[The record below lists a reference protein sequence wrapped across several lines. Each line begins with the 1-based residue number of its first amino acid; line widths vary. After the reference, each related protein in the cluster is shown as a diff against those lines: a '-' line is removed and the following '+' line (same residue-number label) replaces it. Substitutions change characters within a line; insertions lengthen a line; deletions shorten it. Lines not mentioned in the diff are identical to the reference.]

1 MKLAIMQPYF
11 FPYIGYFQLIHAV
24 DKFIFYDD
32 VNFIKKGWINRNNIL
47 INDSAFLFSIPC
59 KNISQNKLINEVD
72 LFFDSNEKERFLR
85 RIELAYKKADEF
97 DNFFPVLENFILN
110 DSSVKISELAI
121 NSVILVCEYLKLDVK
136 FEYSSGTHSDS
147 ISFEKEKRI
156 QHIVNKEAADIYI
169 NPIGGKELYSKEDFE
184 SKGLTL
190 QFIESENIKYKQYH
204 TSFVPWLSIIDV
216 LMFNDIKESNKFI
229 RQYKLI

>member
-1 MKLAIMQPYF
+1 MKLAIMQPYV

-32 VNFIKKGWINRNNIL
+32 VSFIKKGWINRNNIL
-47 INDSAFLFSIPC
+47 INDAAFLFSIPC

-72 LFFDSNEKERFLR
+72 LFFDTNEKERFLR

-110 DSSVKISELAI
+110 DSSAKISELAI
-121 NSVILVCEYLKLDVK
+121 NSVIVVSKYLKLDVQ
-136 FEYSSGTHSDS
+136 FEYSSRIHADS
-147 ISFEKEKRI
+147 RILEKEKRI
-156 QHIVNKEAADIYI
+156 QHIVNKEGADIYI

-184 SKGLTL
+184 SKGLKL
-190 QFIESENIKYKQYH
+190 QFIESENIKYKQYS

-216 LMFNDIKESNKFI
+216 LMFNDIKESNEFI